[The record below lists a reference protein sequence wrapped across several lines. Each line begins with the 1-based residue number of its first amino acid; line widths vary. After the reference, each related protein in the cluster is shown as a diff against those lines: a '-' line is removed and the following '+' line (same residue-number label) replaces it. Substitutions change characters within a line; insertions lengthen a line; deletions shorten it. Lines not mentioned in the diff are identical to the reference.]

1 VTCRKAAFGQRTRH
15 ACAVLG
21 VLAALCF
28 AIPARAEDPVTS
40 LSSAQDAGD
49 RPWAKGVS
57 VDQQRAANEGFLLG
71 NGLLKESFFAEA
83 ASKYREALTHWDH
96 PGIHYNLAL
105 ALLTLDQPVET
116 HEQLQQSLQYGAA
129 PLDPD
134 KFNHAKNLLLVIAG
148 QLAKVEVYC
157 SEPEAIVRLDGQT
170 LFRAPG
176 HYQGLV
182 RRGEHTLTASKPGYE
197 NTQRTQ
203 TLGSTPTV
211 FHLKLYRPDD
221 LIGYRRR
228 WSVWGPVSVT
238 AGGVLLL
245 GAGALFALQS
255 SAKFK
260 DFDASIASRPECN
273 MGCIPTDYEKNL
285 NEQGTTFRTLA
296 TASFIT
302 GGTVLAGGIVLMV
315 LNREVSYRVEPG
327 ERSAG
332 LKLLPTI
339 GPGSLGVFGT
349 GHF

>member
-1 VTCRKAAFGQRTRH
+1 MTGSKPRLAARTRH
-15 ACAVLG
+15 ACAALSL
-21 VLAALCF
+21 LAALCV
-28 AIPARAEDPVTS
+28 ARPAQAEDPVTS
-40 LSSAQDAGD
+40 LSTAQEAGD

-57 VDQQRAANEGFLLG
+57 ADQQRAANALFLAG
-71 NGLLKESFFAEA
+71 NALLKESFFAEA
-83 ASKYREALTHWDH
+83 ASKYREALSHWDH

-116 HEQLQQSLQYGAA
+116 HEQLQHAIQHGPA

-148 QLAKVEVYC
+148 QLARVEVYC
-157 SEPEAIVRLDGQT
+157 NEPEAIVRLDGQT

-176 HYQGLV
+176 HYKGFV
-182 RRGEHTLTASKPGYE
+182 RRGEHTVTASKPGYE

-203 TLGSTPTV
+203 TLGSAPTV
-211 FHLKLYRPDD
+211 FQLKLYRPDD

-245 GAGALFALQS
+245 GAGTVFALQS
-255 SAKFK
+255 SAKYNA
-260 DFDASIASRPECN
+260 FDESLAGRPDCT
-273 MGCIPTDYEKNL
+273 MGCVPTDEEMSL
-285 NEQGTTFRTLA
+285 NKQGDTFKTLA

-302 GGTVLAGGIVLMV
+302 GGVVTAGGIVLLI

-332 LKLLPTI
+332 LKLLPTV
-339 GPGSLGVFGT
+339 GPGTVGVVGT